1 MSAVNTDE
9 VQQRLRTALRSAMKA
24 RDTIATSALRS
35 VLAAIANAEAVELPA
50 AKGLPPADGQP
61 PPTAGAH
68 VAGSVAGV
76 GAAEAERRALTGD
89 EVAAIIAAEV
99 ADRRAAATGYD
110 ESGNAGRAS
119 RLRREAGVI
128 EAAQGS

>member
-1 MSAVNTDE
+1 MSPVNTDE

-35 VLAAIANAEAVELPA
+35 VLAAIANAEAVS
-50 AKGLPPADGQP
+50 P
-61 PPTAGAH
+61 PPPQGRPPRADAH

-76 GAAEAERRALTGD
+76 GAAEAERRPLTGE

-99 ADRRAAATGYD
+99 ADRRAAAIGYD
-110 ESGNAGRAS
+110 ESGNADRAA
-119 RLRREAGVI
+119 RLRREAEVI
-128 EAAQGS
+128 EAAPGS